1 MRLKAFIISL
11 AIIFVFAI
19 TIEFYEGY
27 RGFIDE
33 ASTHLDSLSSIFT
46 QRMETMIDMM
56 SVMNLSKEVKN
67 IPGDVKGLIEISPSG
82 SPISS
87 IGDFNSTINYTNSDI
102 YHFVF
107 LNGYYISTL
116 QRSSTGVPLIT
127 IATRSVNGNVVA
139 INFEP
144 KSVNPFDQSQIFL
157 VDSTGFGVE
166 ISGSSYIWKNFT
178 SLIALPHFGP
188 VINGRDI
195 FIVKHMDQNYSM
207 ILSVP
212 LWYVIYWT
220 FMKLLTLYIIIFA
233 GILVFA
239 YLVFFEYSRNQ
250 KPMMDFTVFLEN
262 TDTLKKYNTKS
273 NSKTIIKYN
282 KLVDQH
288 EKISKDYAQSIE
300 ELNMAN
306 STLMKLNQ
314 LYIEFPMTFD
324 RISNDEDLE
333 NAIKIVTRK
342 LFDLSNNVKGAG
354 IKYKKINVAIGT
366 ISSRDLEEPN
376 ESKFKFNLKT
386 EDSSILFVMDLDKLT
401 TTELFKEMLGPLL
414 NYIATIISTYEL
426 KIKTK
431 ESVKYDPLTG
441 LFTRQEFIFQSKKA
455 LEIARRNIEPLAFL
469 LIDIKNFKEFNE
481 TNGHLSGDVLL
492 KFIAKVITSNLR
504 ITDLTCRWGEDSFA
518 LCFSNIGKST
528 LEDKQKEIISKIM
541 EFKKEIKINTSCA
554 FYPQDGDSFET
565 LFSIAE
571 KKLNNQK

>member
-1 MRLKAFIISL
+1 
-11 AIIFVFAI
+11 
-19 TIEFYEGY
+19 
-27 RGFIDE
+27 
-33 ASTHLDSLSSIFT
+33 
-46 QRMETMIDMM
+46 MIDMI

-67 IPGDVKGLIEISPSG
+67 MPGDIKGLIEISPSG
-82 SPISS
+82 SPVSS
-87 IGDFNSTINYTNSDI
+87 IGDFNGTINYTNSDI

-116 QRSSTGVPLIT
+116 QRSTGVPLIT

-144 KSVNPFDQSQIFL
+144 KSVKSFDKSQIFL
-157 VDSTGFGVE
+157 VDPTGFGVK
-166 ISGSSYIWKNFT
+166 ISGISYVWRNFT
-178 SLIALPHFGP
+178 SLMNLPSGS
-188 VINGRDI
+188 VINGHDI
-195 FIVKHMDQNYSM
+195 FIIKHMDQNYSM

-212 LWYVIYWT
+212 FWYVVYRT
-220 FMKLLTLYIIIFA
+220 FVKLLTLYIIIFV
-233 GILVFA
+233 GILVLA
-239 YLVFFEYSRNQ
+239 YLAFFEYSRNQ
-250 KPMMDFTVFLEN
+250 KPMMDFTKFFEN
-262 TDTLKKYNTKS
+262 TDTFKKYNTKS
-273 NSKTIIKYN
+273 NSKTIENYN
-282 KLVDQH
+282 KLVDQY
-288 EKISKDYAQSIE
+288 EKILKDYAQSIE

-306 STLMKLNQ
+306 SNLMKLNQ

-324 RISNDEDLE
+324 RISSDEDLE

-354 IKYKKINVAIGT
+354 IKYKRINVTMGT
-366 ISSRDLEEPN
+366 ISSYDLEESN
-376 ESKFKFNLKT
+376 ESKFRLDLKT
-386 EDSSILFVMDLDKLT
+386 EDSSILFVMDLDKFT

-414 NYIATIISTYEL
+414 SHIATVISTYEL
-426 KIKTK
+426 RTKSK

-441 LFTRQEFIFQSKKA
+441 LLTRQEFIFQSKKA
-455 LEIARRNIEPLAFL
+455 LEMARRDRELLAFF

-492 KFIAKVITSNLR
+492 KFIAKVIASNSR

-518 LCFSNIGKST
+518 FCFSNIGKAS
-528 LEDKQKEIISKIM
+528 LEDKQKEIISKII
-541 EFKKEIKINTSCA
+541 EFKKEIKINTSCT